1 MRRYMNVWSGV
12 LFGLIAIGLVSSIM
26 SNPLLSLLLIAI
38 IAGAYL
44 LNKYPPAWLRRKP
57 AIKPSKSTLAKQR
70 ANARTHASRTARPS
84 RASSPFRVIEGGKD
98 DGDVPKYH

>member
-1 MRRYMNVWSGV
+1 MRRYLNVWSVV
-12 LFGLIAIGLVSSIM
+12 LFGLIAIGLVTSVI
-26 SNPLLSLLLIAI
+26 SNPLLSLLLIAV

-70 ANARTHASRTARPS
+70 ANARTHTARTTRTTRS
-84 RASSPFRVIEGGKD
+84 SSPFRVIEGGKD